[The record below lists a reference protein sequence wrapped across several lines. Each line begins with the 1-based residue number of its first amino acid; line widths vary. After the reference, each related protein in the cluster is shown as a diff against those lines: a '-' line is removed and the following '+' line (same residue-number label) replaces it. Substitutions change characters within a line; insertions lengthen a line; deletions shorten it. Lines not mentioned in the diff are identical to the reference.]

1 MSVPEPITRDEIRE
15 VTWAWWLLS
24 LLGALSVVAGAIVIA
39 KPSHSLATLAVI
51 VGIFILLDSI
61 FELAIAVFSEHSGV
75 AALLGVVGIVIGII
89 LIRHP
94 THSVLAIALLIGIW
108 LIAIGVIR
116 LIRTLGL
123 LEHRLWNIVVAVI
136 EIVAGIVIVSS
147 PNIGYATLAVLVGLG
162 FILNGLG
169 LLGVGWSMFRIQEAP
184 GVRRGRIAQ
193 PPARP

>member
-169 LLGVGWSMFRIQEAP
+169 LLGVGWSMFRI
-184 GVRRGRIAQ
+184 RRHPEFAEGG
-193 PPARP
+193 

>member
-1 MSVPEPITRDEIRE
+1 MSEPPITRDEIRE
-15 VTWAWWLLS
+15 VTWAWWLLT
-24 LLGALSVVAGAIVIA
+24 LIGVLSIVAGAIVIA
-39 KPSHSLATLAVI
+39 KPSNSLATLAVI
-51 VGIFILLDSI
+51 CGIFILLDSL

-116 LIRTLGL
+116 LVRTLAL
-123 LEHRLWNIVVAVI
+123 IEHRVWNAVVAVI
-136 EIVAGIVIVSS
+136 EIIAGIVIVAS

-162 FILNGLG
+162 FIFNGVALVV
-169 LLGVGWSMFRIQEAP
+169 LGWSMFR
-184 GVRRGRIAQ
+184 VRRDPTLAEGT
-193 PPARP
+193 